1 MKLLGDTKWCLP
13 VKSVLEWRI
22 VYNTRHWIRMQLPS
36 WNKWWLLSRIR
47 SAWIILKYNL
57 FVILYDSY
65 FLNLR
70 KVIDDPCFSNPCLNG
85 GTCTQ
90 VGDSYSCACTE
101 EYQGTNC
108 DRLIT
113 STTTSTSTTA
123 ATSGTTEDREGP
135 TGAPQPP
142 FANISV
148 QDFFGQSC
156 ELRFRIIHWMDKL
169 TVALLFA
176 S

>member
-1 MKLLGDTKWCLP
+1 MGCLH
-13 VKSVLEWRI
+13 S
-22 VYNTRHWIRMQLPS
+22 
-36 WNKWWLLSRIR
+36 
-47 SAWIILKYNL
+47 IIAQ
-57 FVILYDSY
+57 F
-65 FLNLR
+65 
-70 KVIDDPCFSNPCLNG
+70 
-85 GTCTQ
+85 TCTQ

-101 EYQGTNC
+101 DYQGRNC

-113 STTTSTSTTA
+113 STTTSTSTTT

-156 ELRFRIIHWMDKL
+156 ELRFEIIL
-169 TVALLFA
+169 TGNESFKTNFSEEGKKMMEGWIESYRKWEILFA
-176 S
+176 DYQETY